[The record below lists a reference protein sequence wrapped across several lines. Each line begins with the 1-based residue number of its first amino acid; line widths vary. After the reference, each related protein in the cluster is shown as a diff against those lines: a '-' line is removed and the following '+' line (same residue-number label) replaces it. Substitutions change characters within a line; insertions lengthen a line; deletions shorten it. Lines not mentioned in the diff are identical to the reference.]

1 MDCIVDKKIMS
12 ERFKRSVQTYHQEAA
27 VQRQIAAHLC
37 RLVGPYVAQPVSL
50 LEIGCG
56 TGFLT
61 QEILEH
67 LPVSSAL
74 FNDIN
79 PEVEPFIRQ
88 FLSKERRFAASDA
101 ETVPFSNRFDLIM
114 SSSVIQWFNNVES
127 FICKIPSVLTENGII
142 ALSTFGTQNMQ
153 EIKKMTGV
161 SLPYP
166 DIRKYLNPHFQILHY
181 EEHLLSI
188 PFKTPI
194 EVLKHLKNTGVNGIQ
209 KTHWGIKQ
217 LHDFQKKYEQFYK
230 TESGVCLTYHPV
242 YIIAQK
248 K

>member
-1 MDCIVDKKIMS
+1 MS
-12 ERFKRSVQTYHQEAA
+12 ERFKRSARTYHQEAA
-27 VQRQIAAHLC
+27 VQKKIAAHLC
-37 RLVGPYVAQPVSL
+37 QLVGPYVTQPASL

-61 QEILEH
+61 QEIMEH

-101 ETVPFSNRFDLIM
+101 ETFPFNNHFDLIM
-114 SSSVIQWFNNVES
+114 SSSVIQWFNGIER
-127 FICKIPSVLTENGII
+127 FISKIHSALTKNGII
-142 ALSTFGTQNMQ
+142 ALSTFGAQNMQ
-153 EIKKMTGV
+153 EIKKITGV

-166 DIRKYLNPHFQILHY
+166 DIRKYVNNHFQILHY
-181 EEHLLSI
+181 EEQLLSI
-188 PFKTPI
+188 PFKTPMD
-194 EVLKHLKNTGVNGIQ
+194 VLKHLKNTGVNGIQ
-209 KTHWGIKQ
+209 KTHWGVKQ
-217 LHDFQKKYEQFYK
+217 LHDFQEEYEQSYK

-242 YIIAQK
+242 YVIAQK

>member
-1 MDCIVDKKIMS
+1 MDCIVDKKTMS
-12 ERFKRSVQTYHQEAA
+12 ERFKRSVKTYHQEAA
-27 VQRQIAAHLC
+27 VQRSIAAHLC
-37 RLVGPYVAQPVSL
+37 QLVGPYVTQPVSL

-61 QEILEH
+61 QEIMEH
-67 LPVSSAL
+67 LPISSAL

-88 FLSKERRFAASDA
+88 FLSKERRFVASDA
-101 ETVPFSNRFDLIM
+101 ETFSFSNCFDLVI
-114 SSSVIQWFNNVES
+114 SSSVIQWFNDIEHFVS
-127 FICKIPSVLTENGII
+127 KIHSALTENGII
-142 ALSTFGTQNMQ
+142 ALSTFGAQNMQ
-153 EIKKMTGV
+153 EIKKITGI

-166 DIRKYLNPHFQILHY
+166 DIRKYVNIHFQILHY
-181 EEHLLSI
+181 EEHLISI
-188 PFKTPI
+188 QFKTPMD
-194 EVLKHLKNTGVNGIQ
+194 VLKHLKNTGVNGIQ
-209 KTHWGIKQ
+209 RTHWGVKQ
-217 LHDFQKKYEQFYK
+217 LHDFQEKYEQFYK